1 MTDWHIET
9 TSTPAPLLTEREAAK
24 WLRVSV
30 RTLQRLR
37 RSGAI
42 PCSYVG
48 KLPRYSYDQLL
59 NATSSP
65 TPSPEPPPS
74 AAQVF
79 PSLAA
84 PEPSA
89 SR

>member
-9 TSTPAPLLTEREAAK
+9 VSTPAPLLTEREAAK

-37 RSGAI
+37 HAGKIS
-42 PCSYVG
+42 CSYVG

-59 NATSSP
+59 NATSPQAPSLEP
-65 TPSPEPPPS
+65 QPDAALTSPSP
-74 AAQVF
+74 V
-79 PSLAA
+79 A